1 MPTAEDLRAAI
12 QSRDTEKV
20 RALLREDPSLAASRL
35 PDGGTPALFAIYC
48 SASGALEALL
58 ARGVKLDVF
67 EAAAAGDTARV
78 RTLLDADATLIT
90 RHSHDGWT
98 PLHLAAH
105 FGHVETMRV
114 LLEHGADVHARSS
127 NHMSNTPLHAAAAGG
142 RPDAA
147 AELLGRKADPDARQH
162 GGWAA
167 LHSAALSGHLELA
180 RVLLDGGADASA
192 RADDGL
198 TPLEIAEAK
207 GRTDVAALL
216 RRHGTE
222 ERNAG

>member
-1 MPTAEDLRAAI
+1 MPTAADLRAAI
-12 QSRDTEKV
+12 QSRNTEKV
-20 RALLREDPSLAASRL
+20 RALLGEDPSLAAARL
-35 PDGGTPALFAIYC
+35 PDGGTPALLAIYC

-67 EAAAAGDTARV
+67 EAAAAGDTSRV
-78 RTLLDADATLIT
+78 RTLLDADPTLIT

-114 LLEHGADVHARSS
+114 LLERGGDVQARSS
-127 NHMSNTPLHAAAAGG
+127 NHMTNTPLHAATAGG
-142 RPDAA
+142 RTDAA
-147 AELLGRKADPDARQH
+147 AELLDRKADPNARQH

-180 RVLLDGGADASA
+180 RLLLDRAADASA
-192 RADDGL
+192 RTDDGL
-198 TPLEIAEAK
+198 TPLDIAEAK
-207 GRTDVAALL
+207 SRTDVAALL
-216 RRHGTE
+216 RQHGAE
-222 ERNAG
+222 ARNAG